1 VTVGGRSI
9 RPGTLGTLEADTTA
23 DFVIVDGDPLTSIDD
38 QMPANNYHPGLTN
51 PAQTHTDRN
60 TMEQFITAYKTALTR
75 YVDFSGRTSVGGF
88 WRFVAVNFVV
98 AMLLAILGG
107 ISSIFFVLYL
117 VYALAVILPSIAI
130 AIRRLHDT
138 GKSGWMILLGLI
150 PFVGF
155 IILIVFYI
163 QPTVG
168 PNEYGTGPE
177 D

>member
-1 VTVGGRSI
+1 M
-9 RPGTLGTLEADTTA
+9 D
-23 DFVIVDGDPLTSIDD
+23 
-38 QMPANNYHPGLTN
+38 
-51 PAQTHTDRN
+51 
-60 TMEQFITAYKTALTR
+60 QFINAYKTAFTR

-98 AMLLAILGG
+98 AVVLGVLSGVSSVFLL
-107 ISSIFFVLYL
+107 LYV
-117 VYALAVILPSIAI
+117 VYALAVLLPSIAI

-155 IILIVFYI
+155 IILIVFYV
-163 QPTVG
+163 QPSDG
-168 PNEYGTGPE
+168 PNEYGQGPE